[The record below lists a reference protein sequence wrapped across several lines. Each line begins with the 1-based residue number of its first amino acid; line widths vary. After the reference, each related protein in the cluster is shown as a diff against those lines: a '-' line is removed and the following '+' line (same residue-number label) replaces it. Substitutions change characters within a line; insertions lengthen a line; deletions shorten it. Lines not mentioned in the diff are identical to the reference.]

1 MRIIPWRV
9 KCFISDHFPLVYHL
23 VANLGLG
30 GNDASHWDAQLERS
44 WDERSWPTKTQM
56 IASLT
61 SPEDSILD
69 VGCGTGTI
77 LRDLKNRGYTNLHG
91 VDISRYAVDRL
102 RTEGLTMWCS
112 RLPHLPM
119 DDAKFDV
126 VIASQVLEHVIR
138 RGRFMQEIT
147 RELRPGG
154 RAFVFVP
161 NDCLGPIDEP
171 EHVIKYNQKT
181 LGAFL
186 GGYLEIV
193 SIEVITDAHYTMS
206 ILFAHLKRT
215 SSTVARR

>member
-1 MRIIPWRV
+1 MQIIPWRV
-9 KCFISDHFPLVYHL
+9 KCFVSDHFPLFYHL
-23 VANLGLG
+23 VANAGLG
-30 GNDASHWDAQLERS
+30 GNDASHWDAHLAES
-44 WDERSWPTKTQM
+44 WDKRSWPTKTEM

-61 SPEDSILD
+61 SPEESILD
-69 VGCGTGTI
+69 VGCGTGSI
-77 LRDLKNRGYTNLHG
+77 LRDLKMRGYTNLHG
-91 VDISRYAVDRL
+91 MDISQYAVDRL
-102 RTEGLTMWCS
+102 RTEGLTMWCA
-112 RLPHLPM
+112 RLPRLPIS
-119 DDAKFDV
+119 DAKFDV

-138 RGRFMQEIT
+138 RGRFMREIA
-147 RELRPGG
+147 RVLRPGG